1 MLSHNQ
7 NGCAQVTPRKSST
20 QIRKAWE
27 KQEGKDWPKDGETGM
42 NQDVAHKKALADG
55 GTNDLDNIKPQPHKE
70 HVAEHKAN
78 GDYSRWAKRRGK
90 Q

>member
-1 MLSHNQ
+1 
-7 NGCAQVTPRKSST
+7 
-20 QIRKAWE
+20 
-27 KQEGKDWPKDGETGM
+27 M